1 MEPSDPIP
9 ANHIAIFRSGQVFEN
24 ASASLDDARRS
35 NVVLVAYEQ
44 YSVNTFLTSDL
55 DCLARYL
62 GCVPQSPKLWQ
73 DRVTDMPPVA
83 SEPLIQAK
91 AYGSTADKRTIDLG
105 CQECRMHP
113 V

>member
-1 MEPSDPIP
+1 MEPSYPIP
-9 ANHIAIFRSGQVFEN
+9 ADHIAIFRSGEALED
-24 ASASLDDARRS
+24 ASASLDDGRRS
-35 NVVLVAYEQ
+35 NVVLVAYDQ
-44 YSVNTFLTSDL
+44 YSVNTFLTSYL
-55 DCLARYL
+55 DCLAQYL

-73 DRVTDMPPVA
+73 DRVTDMPAVA

-105 CQECRMHP
+105 CQECRTHP